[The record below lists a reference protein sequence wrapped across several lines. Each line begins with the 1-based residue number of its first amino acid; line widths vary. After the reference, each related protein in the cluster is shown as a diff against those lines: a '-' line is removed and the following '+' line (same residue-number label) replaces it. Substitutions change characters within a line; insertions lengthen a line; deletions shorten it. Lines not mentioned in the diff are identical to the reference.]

1 MWPDSRVQRIYAGSN
16 ENHEGAHCMVPM
28 SLCLHQLIEQQARR
42 TPERVALVFEEL
54 RLTYGELDRRAERLA
69 QHLRQLGVG
78 PDVPVGLFVE
88 RSLEMV
94 AGILAIL
101 KAGGAY
107 VPMDTSYPE
116 ERLAFMLSDA
126 NVGVLLTQGS
136 LLAKLPAGGALAVR
150 IDEFDWNAPGEA
162 RASETRVRPEHFAY
176 VIYTSGS

>member
-1 MWPDSRVQRIYAGSN
+1 MPHRGRVPSATRRLRLYDRVSHRPHVGRQPRAAHLRRL
-16 ENHEGAHCMVPM
+16 ERNHEGADCMVPM
-28 SLCLHQLIEQQARR
+28 SFCLHQLIEQQARR

-69 QHLRQLGVG
+69 QHLRQLGIG

-107 VPMDTSYPE
+107 LPMDTSYPE

-136 LLAKLPAGGALAVR
+136 LLEKLPASGAH
-150 IDEFDWNAPGEA
+150 
-162 RASETRVRPEHFAY
+162 RVR
-176 VIYTSGS
+176 